1 MQQKARHETAGS
13 SLMDQRAEL
22 SSVKAERDKLQADFN
37 EVMKLPLFKKENNNS
52 EKRLAE
58 LQGALQAEEKKCN
71 ELQQKLQKTDDLHK
85 NYVREIRTIND
96 QKNQMEKELQNL
108 IRHTDSGLMTV
119 DDVIAKL
126 RNTDPTKFRQA
137 MDDLDF

>member
-1 MQQKARHETAGS
+1 M
-13 SLMDQRAEL
+13 
-22 SSVKAERDKLQADFN
+22 
-37 EVMKLPLFKKENNNS
+37 
-52 EKRLAE
+52 
-58 LQGALQAEEKKCN
+58 
-71 ELQQKLQKTDDLHK
+71 QKTDDLHK

-126 RNTDPTKFRQA
+126 RNTDPTRFRQA

>member
-71 ELQQKLQKTDDLHK
+71 ELQ
-85 NYVREIRTIND
+85 
-96 QKNQMEKELQNL
+96 
-108 IRHTDSGLMTV
+108 
-119 DDVIAKL
+119 
-126 RNTDPTKFRQA
+126 
-137 MDDLDF
+137 